1 MGQEQE
7 ILNTIALTRINYFSL
22 AGLLELYRHLGSATE
37 VLAHRGHLRDILPD
51 ASPRLI
57 EALQHIDE
65 PLRRAEAELEYDLYH
80 HIKPLC
86 LNSPDYPQ
94 RLKECPDA
102 PLVLFYRG
110 EAALNQQRIINIVGT
125 RHCTPYGH
133 DLIRCFM
140 ADMKQLCPHLLVVS
154 GLAYGVDIQAH
165 RQALLCGYE
174 TVGVLAHG
182 LDDLYPPRHRD
193 TAEQMVKQGGL
204 LTEFLTQTRPDKMNF
219 VRRNRIV
226 AGLSDACVLVES
238 AMKGGGLITAGIAQ
252 SYGRDVF
259 AFPGN
264 VGNIYSE
271 GCNRLIRN
279 NGAGLITSAQDFVE
293 ALGWQDDAKRVQ
305 ARQQGIERQLFLDLS
320 PEEQRIV
327 EVLTRH
333 NDLQINL
340 LTIQA
345 DIPITRL
352 PALLF
357 NLEMKGVLKELAG
370 GLYHLYK

>member
-22 AGLLELYRHLGSATE
+22 TGLLELYRHLGSATE

-51 ASPRLI
+51 ASPRLV

-65 PLRRAEAELEYDLYH
+65 PLHRAEAELEYDLH
-80 HIKPLC
+80 HNIKPLC

-110 EAALNQQRIINIVGT
+110 EADLNQQRIINIVGT

-133 DLIRCFM
+133 DLIRRFM

-252 SYGRDVF
+252 SYSRDVF

-271 GCNRLIRN
+271 GCNRLIRD

-370 GLYHLYK
+370 GVYHLYK

>member
-22 AGLLELYRHLGSATE
+22 TGLLELYRHLGSATE

-65 PLRRAEAELEYDLYH
+65 PLHRAEAELEYDLH
-80 HIKPLC
+80 HNIKPLC

-110 EAALNQQRIINIVGT
+110 EADLNQQRIINIVGT

-133 DLIRCFM
+133 DLIRRFM

-238 AMKGGGLITAGIAQ
+238 ATKGGGLITAGIAQ

-370 GLYHLYK
+370 GVYHLYK